1 MKKIIL
7 LSVFVLFLSACSS
20 NSSEVNDPVDETPQ
34 DEEPIVEISNRSIFN
49 GQEIDDEQD
58 TYQALGIMI
67 SNSAEARPHS
77 GIGLADIVYEI
88 AVETYNITR
97 FMAIFASEHPTKVGP
112 VRSARI
118 PFVRMIQEWNLPYAH
133 YGSAKTGAGDAE
145 SLIKQIN
152 VPIRFDG
159 HRGINNE
166 FYFRSSDRR
175 APHNAYFNSEAA
187 LKKIPEL
194 EYEKHF
200 DFDEESNVDQS
211 DVTYLSLRY
220 SSYNPVHYEYDAEN
234 QNYKRFIHNKP
245 MMDVYTDSQITVKNI
260 IVLHA
265 PHSMVERAQ
274 YVLVDF
280 VGTGKAEYFV
290 NGKYEEGTWKK
301 ASYNDVT
308 EFYDSEGEPIVLLP
322 GNTWI
327 QVVSPRVEI
336 TRE

>member
-1 MKKIIL
+1 MRKIIL
-7 LSVFVLFLSACSS
+7 FILITLLVACSS
-20 NSSEVNDPVDETPQ
+20 SPPDNNNPIDETPE
-34 DEEPIVEISNRSIFN
+34 DEEPIVEVSRRSLFR
-49 GQEIDDEQD
+49 GQEIDEDQD
-58 TYQALGIMI
+58 TYQAFGIMI

-77 GIGLADIVYEI
+77 GLSLADIVYEI

-112 VRSARI
+112 SRSARI

-133 YGSAKTGAGDAE
+133 FGSAATGQGDAK
-145 SLIKQIN
+145 SLIESIRP
-152 VPIRFDG
+152 PIRFDG
-159 HRGINNE
+159 HQGINSE
-166 FYFRSSDRR
+166 FYFRSSDRK
-175 APHNAYFNSEAA
+175 APHNAYFNAEAA

-200 DFDEESNVDQS
+200 DFDEVSNVDQS
-211 DVTYLSLRY
+211 DVTYLGLKY
-220 SSYNPVHYEYDAEN
+220 SSYNPVHYAYDSVNE
-234 QNYKRFIHNKP
+234 NYKRYIHNKP

-265 PHSMVERAQ
+265 PHSMVEKAS

-280 VGTGKAEYFV
+280 VGEGKAEFFV
-290 NGKYEEGTWKK
+290 NGKHEEGTWKK

-308 EFYDSEGEPIVLLP
+308 EFFDSESEPITLLP

-327 QVVSPRVEI
+327 QVVSPSVEI
-336 TRE
+336 TIE